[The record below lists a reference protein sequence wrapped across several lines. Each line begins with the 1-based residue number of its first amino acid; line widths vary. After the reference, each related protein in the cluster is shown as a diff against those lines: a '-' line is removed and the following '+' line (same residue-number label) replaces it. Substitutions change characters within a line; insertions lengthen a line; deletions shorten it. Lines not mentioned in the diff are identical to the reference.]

1 MPKLED
7 VSNLL
12 THSYFGRNRK
22 KMIVT
27 HLTPRTT
34 QIYDLVQDWT
44 LQLRQTVLSV
54 VLAEAEETLERR
66 LSWIID
72 SRRR

>member
-1 MPKLED
+1 
-7 VSNLL
+7 
-12 THSYFGRNRK
+12 
-22 KMIVT
+22 MIVT

-34 QIYDLVQDWT
+34 QICDLVQDWT

-72 SRRR
+72 SRSR